1 MFISLKQFSFR
12 LILIDIECDARKRK
26 ENPRHRILCSL
37 LDQCGQCRLK
47 NARHSFLFLSLH
59 YILRTEPNPTCSN
72 SENETKRNNEQF
84 RKLNN
89 WKCDSNKT
97 WNASQLQRQLSVSF
111 LLFQEIETHMWRVFF
126 DEFSKK
132 KRANILITKCLP
144 LVTDLGWMKAAT
156 SSFGRCCCLLLR
168 WMTQTRTLFMD
179 MLVWSIYLFV
189 WLSQNK
195 LEIRHK
201 SITLKSDRE
210 KSNVK
215 AKN

>member
-1 MFISLKQFSFR
+1 MHV
-12 LILIDIECDARKRK
+12 ILF
-26 ENPRHRILCSL
+26 CS
-37 LDQCGQCRLK
+37 CR
-47 NARHSFLFLSLH
+47 
-59 YILRTEPNPTCSN
+59 YIIFWEPNRTQHAATAK
-72 SENETKRNNEQF
+72 TKRNNEQF
-84 RKLNN
+84 CKLNN

-126 DEFSKK
+126 NEFSKK
-132 KRANILITKCLP
+132 KRANNLITKCLP

-179 MLVWSIYLFV
+179 LLVWSIYLFV